1 VKVWEENR
9 NVTRVVVIGA
19 TGQLGTDL
27 VNVFNEVGDYEV
39 VGLSHREIE
48 CTDPASVE
56 ERLETVLPDIVINCS
71 AFVRVDESED
81 RPEETFRINS
91 LGALNVARACVRV
104 DAMCVYVSTDYV
116 FDGEKGSSYTE
127 SDCPR
132 PINVYGVSKLA
143 GEFLVRETCARWL
156 IARMASLFGKA
167 GSSGKGGNFVETI
180 VAKAKAGEPMR
191 LVDDIRMSPTYA
203 RDAAQALERLVREG
217 SQGLFHL
224 VNAGNCTWYEFAS
237 KALAAVGLKHRIE
250 PVSASE
256 YPMRAR
262 RPKNSSLESTKLD
275 AALKQYLRPWEA
287 ALESYLR
294 ERGYLGSL

>member
-1 VKVWEENR
+1 MKVFEETR

-27 VNVFNEVGDYEV
+27 VKSLNEVGGYEA

-48 CTDPASVE
+48 CADRDSVE
-56 ERLETVLPDIVINCS
+56 QRLKAVRPDVVINCA

-81 RPEETFRINS
+81 RPEETFQTNS
-91 LGALNVARACVRV
+91 LGALNVARACLEL

-143 GEFLVRETCARWL
+143 GEHLVQETCPRWL
-156 IARMASLFGKA
+156 IVRMASLFGKA

-180 VAKAKAGEPMR
+180 LAKAKAGEPLR
-191 LVDDIRMSPTYA
+191 LVDDIRMSPTYTQ
-203 RDAAQALERLVREG
+203 DAARILEKLLREG
-217 SQGLFHL
+217 GQGLFHL
-224 VNAGNCTWYEFAS
+224 ANAGNCTWYEFAS
-237 KALAAVGLKHRIE
+237 KALAVVGLKHRIE
-250 PVSASE
+250 PVAASD
-256 YPMRAR
+256 YPMKAR
-262 RPKNSSLESTKLD
+262 RPKNSSFETTKLEGIV
-275 AALKQYLRPWEA
+275 KQRLRPWQD
-287 ALESYLR
+287 ALECYLL
-294 ERGYLGSL
+294 EKGYLSS

>member
-1 VKVWEENR
+1 MK
-9 NVTRVVVIGA
+9 RVVVIGA

-27 VNVFNEVGDYEV
+27 VDVLNEGGVYEV

-56 ERLETVLPDIVINCS
+56 ERLKAALPDVVINCA

-81 RPEETFRINS
+81 RPEETFRVNS
-91 LGALNVARACVRV
+91 SGALNVARACLEVN
-104 DAMCVYVSTDYV
+104 AMCVYVSTDYV

-143 GEFLVRETCARWL
+143 GEHLVRETCPRWL
-156 IARMASLFGKA
+156 IVRMASLFGKA

-180 VAKAKAGEPMR
+180 LAKAKAGAPLR
-191 LVDDIRMSPTYA
+191 LVDDIRMSPTYT
-203 RDAAQALERLVREG
+203 RDAARILERLLREG
-217 SQGLFHL
+217 SLGLFHL
-224 VNAGNCTWYEFAS
+224 ANAGNCTWYEFAA
-237 KALAAVGLKHRIE
+237 KALAVVGLKHRIE
-250 PVSASE
+250 PVSASD
-256 YPMRAR
+256 YPMKAR

-275 AALKQYLRPWEA
+275 PFLKQPLRPWED
-287 ALESYLR
+287 ALECYLL
-294 ERGYLGSL
+294 EKGYLSS